1 MTDIREL
8 IAEIEA
14 QEERIQ
20 FTRFTHA
27 DAWAL
32 GSKLVQVATE
42 RSLGIT
48 IDIQRGDQ
56 QVFHAALAGTTPD
69 NDDWIARKVRTVR
82 RFGASSFLVGRRFAA
97 DEKDFN
103 AATGLPFSQN
113 VAHGGCFPIVIRDGG
128 LVGTVTVS
136 GLAQADDHALAV
148 EILEQL
154 LAEGV
159 LV

>member
-1 MTDIREL
+1 MTDIRDL
-8 IAEIEA
+8 ITEIEA

-27 DAWAL
+27 DAWAI
-32 GSKLVQVATE
+32 GSKLVSVATE

-56 QVFHAALAGTTPD
+56 QVFHAALAGTTAD

-97 DEKDFN
+97 EDKDFN
-103 AATGLPFSQN
+103 TATGLPFSQN

-128 LVGTVTVS
+128 IVGTVTVS

-148 EILEQL
+148 EILDEL
-154 LAEGV
+154 LASGV